1 MKKNKGIT
9 LIALVITII
18 VLLILAGVTI
28 NAIIGNE
35 SAMEKAKQA
44 KEEND
49 KGNELDAIKLAVTD
63 AMVKETDGTIHLDK
77 LNESLIGLVK
87 GEATGDSPWTVIGNT
102 GTKYLITNTGSVEIK
117 TLKIGDTVNYTTSL
131 NGVTLDKWK
140 VFYIDENY
148 TYIILDDYLR
158 HNAIA
163 IMSGMQK
170 IVYGAISDENCNV
183 CGDGSRSGFIGAMKY
198 KSNWSSLLIGT
209 LNGTAIDYSTSS
221 DTNIKAMGSPTLD
234 LYVNS
239 WNAKYPNNM
248 IYTSYLSNVNHY
260 GYDGYYIG
268 SSENPTGGTVNKPN
282 TDSLY
287 YPYSTKY
294 DIGQLDYCNGYWL
307 ASPSA
312 AGDEVL
318 MIVNYNGT
326 ISGYPYGWG
335 SNPRFGLRPVI
346 CLPSSALE

>member
-28 NAIIGNE
+28 NAIVGSE
-35 SAMEKAKQA
+35 SAMEKAKEA
-44 KEEND
+44 KEETD
-49 KGNELDAIKLAVTD
+49 KGNELDLIKLAAADALLKGEDGQIKLTD
-63 AMVKETDGTIHLDK
+63 
-77 LNESLIGLVK
+77 LNASLTGLVK
-87 GEATGDSPWTVIGNT
+87 EAATGDSPWTVIGNT

-117 TLKIGDTVNYTTSL
+117 TLKIGDTVNYITSL

-140 VFYIDENY
+140 VFYVDENY

-158 HNAIA
+158 HNAISR
-163 IMSGMQK
+163 MSGMQK
-170 IVYGAISDENCNV
+170 IVYGTSSDENCNV
-183 CGDGSRSGFIGAMKY
+183 CGDGSRSGFIGAMIY

-209 LNGTAIDYSTSS
+209 LNGIAIDYSTSS

-248 IYTSYLSNVNHY
+248 IYTSYLSNVNY
-260 GYDGYYIG
+260 GGYDGYYIG
-268 SSENPTGGTVNKPN
+268 SSENPTGGTVNNPN

-294 DIGQLDYCNGYWL
+294 DIGQYDYCNGYWL

-312 AGDEVL
+312 FDSEVL
-318 MIVNYNGT
+318 MIVKYDGMV
-326 ISGYPYGWG
+326 SGYTYGWG
-335 SNPRFGLRPVI
+335 NNPRFAFRPVI
-346 CLPSSALE
+346 CLPSSALQ